1 MTPAEYAHSL
11 GLQFSQLY
19 VTRWYHPPDN
29 NRDPDALSFRH
40 YRMFCLDGCI
50 LSAPVMAE
58 PEQIRSWFNCDK
70 DHLRKG
76 KLVIEQD
83 QLLAEMRLAD
93 GEQVKWLIEIRDP
106 KAIDLTPLGQGDPD
120 TLQFELA
127 PT

>member
-19 VTRWYHPPDN
+19 MTRWYHPPDD

-40 YRMFCLDGCI
+40 YRMFCPDGSI

-58 PEQIRSWFNCDK
+58 AERIRSWFNCDK

-83 QLLAEMRLAD
+83 QLIAEMLLAD
-93 GEQVKWLIEIRDP
+93 GEQLNWRIQIIDP
-106 KAIDLTPLGQGDPD
+106 KTIDLTPLGQENPD
-120 TLQFELA
+120 TLNFELA